1 MKKDLMEC
9 NKITNSEKGAQIGV
23 AVGLGVAVAAGISYI
38 ISDHFYKKAVDR
50 SNNELNSTPKAP
62 ININSDKCSREWVDE
77 VGYDIWEIISFDQ
90 LALKAYYIPS
100 LNPTNKTVII
110 AHGYGMEAKSMGD
123 FAKFYRDKLGFNV
136 LLPDA
141 RGHGMSEGHYKGFGW
156 HERIDY
162 LKWIELVNLKNG
174 WEEQIVLHGLSM
186 GGATVMMTSG
196 EILPPNVKAIVEDCG
211 YTSAYEQIC
220 YQFGV
225 QYKIP
230 KWLAMPS
237 TNILTKLR
245 AGYTFKEASAIK
257 QVEKNRVPMLFI
269 HGESDDYVP
278 YDMVHKLYETCNAP
292 KEIYTV
298 AGANHANSFYEEP
311 DKYIKTVE
319 KFLKQYIIDL

>member
-1 MKKDLMEC
+1 MKKELIEC
-9 NKITNSEKGAQIGV
+9 NKIMNSDKGAQVGV

-38 ISDHFYKKAVDR
+38 ISDHFYKKAIDR
-50 SNNELNSTPKAP
+50 SNTVPICMPKEP
-62 ININSDKCSREWVDE
+62 IDSCSVKNGREWIDE
-77 VGYDIWEIISFDQ
+77 VGYDIWEITSFDQ
-90 LALKAYYIPS
+90 LKLRAYYIPS
-100 LNPTNKTVII
+100 LKPTNKTVII
-110 AHGYGMEAKSMGD
+110 AHGYGMDAKSMGD

-211 YTSAYEQIC
+211 YTSAYEQIR

-269 HGESDDYVP
+269 HGEDDDYVP
-278 YDMVHKLYETCNAP
+278 YEMVRRLFDACNAP

-298 AGANHANSFYEEP
+298 SGANHADAFYKNP
-311 DKYIKTVE
+311 SLYIDTVSS
-319 KFLKQYIIDL
+319 FLKQYIG